1 MSNAIRTR
9 YGSRANRFGT
19 NRKVDI
25 NQRKVV
31 TQDKLMYL

>member
-1 MSNAIRTR
+1 MSNAIRKR

-19 NRKVDI
+19 IRKVDI
-25 NQRKVV
+25 NQLKAV